1 MTSMPHW
8 LNPPERAR
16 SVRHGDRSWEILPA
30 QADAVWDLHFPHNR
44 AVLVDTTDEL
54 SVLPSSALTT
64 RLQGRGWCWALPS
77 DPRSDLPAVLV
88 RADGELDVL
97 VTEAGTTVRISG
109 GPAMLQTHRARPHA
123 DVAGDEITLDIAD
136 GEALTNA
143 YAGFYWDTMIP
154 CVVERTRAASYPDA
168 RGYVLST
175 LASTYAGTY
184 PDVDHEFQIKGRIA
198 VGSEVDLAVVRRM
211 MELQIRMMREDPQ
224 GLWRNPCAIQPSGDR
239 EYHVRRASMDGSQNA
254 IMFLVT
260 GNVEILESV
269 WLYIARTKDVDWLRA
284 NIDALEAAAA
294 SVADT
299 MDRAGRLWG
308 DVYYEDQVIK
318 DGRETMGAALA
329 SRSFRLLAEL
339 DDLLGRAE
347 QSAHHRDL
355 ADRLDAALRQPLP
368 QGYWDPQERRF
379 TDWVDRSGV
388 AHDHIHLLA
397 NILPVLVGAATP
409 EQAGDVLALVA
420 RETPEFQRF
429 PTFLSA
435 RIANYDDSEIGDG
448 GPYDL
453 CAAGRYWCWD
463 AAFWASRGHGGVIA
477 EQLLAVANE
486 GALSDYVMG
495 ERYDMN
501 HVYYADG
508 TTWHGAAHYY
518 EYPCVFTWV
527 LLHEYLGVGESLT
540 ADLRLSPRLAA
551 PGSIRL
557 DQKAYQMSYAYAP
570 ESFELVNHA
579 DRQRSFEIDLS
590 ALYPHAAGF
599 VIVRADGGEDG
610 LELAGAL
617 LSPGESV
624 RIRPVGEAS

>member
-1 MTSMPHW
+1 MTSLPLWLTAAPHVS
-8 LNPPERAR
+8 LSQQGERDWALIPDADGPWELALP
-16 SVRHGDRSWEILPA
+16 HG
-30 QADAVWDLHFPHNR
+30 R
-44 AVLVDTTDEL
+44 AVLVDAGDEL
-54 SVLPSSALTT
+54 SVLPSAAAATHL
-64 RLQGRGWCWALPS
+64 RGRGWCWALPS
-77 DPRSDLPAVLV
+77 QPGSDLPALLIQT
-88 RADGELDVL
+88 DGELDL
-97 VTEAGTTVRISG
+97 VIDAVGMTVRISG
-109 GPAMLQTHRARPHA
+109 GPATVRTHRARPHA
-123 DVAGDEITLDIAD
+123 DVAGAELTLDIAD
-136 GEALTNA
+136 GAALADA

-154 CVVERTRAASYPDA
+154 CVVERTRAVDYPDA

-198 VGSEVDLAVVRRM
+198 AGSDVDLAVVRRT

-224 GLWRNPCAIQPSGDR
+224 GLWRNPCAVQPSGDR
-239 EYHVRRASMDGSQNA
+239 EYHVRRSSMDGSQNA

-299 MDRAGRLWG
+299 MDHAGRLWG

-339 DDLLGRAE
+339 EDLLDRAA
-347 QSAHHRDL
+347 QAAHHRDL
-355 ADRLDAALRQPLP
+355 SDQLDASLREPLP
-368 QGYWDPQERRF
+368 QGYWDAEQRRF
-379 TDWVDRSGV
+379 TDWVDRSDV
-388 AHDHIHLLA
+388 SHDHIHLLA
-397 NILPVLVGAATP
+397 NILPVLIGAATP
-409 EQAGDVLALVA
+409 EQSSDVLDLVE

-435 RIANYDDSEIGDG
+435 RIADYTDSEIGDG

-463 AAFWASRGHGGVIA
+463 AAFWASRGQGNVLA
-477 EQLLAVANE
+477 QQLLTVANE
-486 GALSDYVMG
+486 GALSDYIMG

-557 DQKAYQMSYAYAP
+557 DQAAYQLSYSFTP
-570 ESFELVNHA
+570 EAFEVGNNAGCERRFEL
-579 DRQRSFEIDLS
+579 DLS
-590 ALYPHAAGF
+590 ALYPLASGF
-599 VIVRADGGEDG
+599 VVARADGAESV
-610 LELAGAL
+610 LEAAAVLLA
-617 LSPGESV
+617 PGETV
-624 RIRPVGEAS
+624 TIRPVGEPS